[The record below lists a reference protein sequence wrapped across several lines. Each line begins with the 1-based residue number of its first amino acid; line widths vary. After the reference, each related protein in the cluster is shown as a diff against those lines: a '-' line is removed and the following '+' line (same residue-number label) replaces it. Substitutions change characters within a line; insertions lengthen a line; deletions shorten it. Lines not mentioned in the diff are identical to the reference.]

1 MDESPKR
8 GLLAAYA
15 RLLGPLIRI
24 LIRNGVSFGEFS
36 EVARQ
41 AYVEVASRDFKVGEA
56 DTSQKRVSVLTGLE
70 TQQIEEIEKL
80 KRQRESDDLET
91 NLDQIGRL
99 LQGWH
104 TDSDFTGPY
113 GVPLEL
119 RFSDKGKSDFGEL
132 VRRHVGNTSSQ
143 ILLDELVKINAVVE
157 TRKGWFKALKRH
169 YIPEAAAPEGL
180 DHLARSVEDFTT
192 TLDFNRL
199 ETNPSNRL
207 FERHVY
213 TDEGILPE
221 DLERF
226 RQFAGSRAQL
236 LLEEID
242 NWLAQLEQPKSSNK
256 QKLITGLGIYHYIRD
271 ETSKN
276 NYNTRNPDEND

>member
-8 GLLAAYA
+8 GLLAAYT

-36 EVARQ
+36 DVARQ
-41 AYVEVASRDFKVGEA
+41 AYVEVAARDFRVGDA
-56 DTSQKRVSVLTGLE
+56 GVSQKRISVLTGIR
-70 TQQIEEIEKL
+70 TQEIEQIEELKKQHEKDGP
-80 KRQRESDDLET
+80 ESH
-91 NLDQIGRL
+91 LDEIGRIL
-99 LQGWH
+99 HGWH

-132 VRRHVGNTSSQ
+132 VRRFVGNDSSQ
-143 ILLDELVKINAVVE
+143 MLLDELLKINAIVE

-199 ETNPSNRL
+199 ETDTSKRL

-221 DLERF
+221 DLARF
-226 RQFAGSRAQL
+226 QKFAGSRAQL

-242 NWLAQLEQPKSSNK
+242 NWLSQLEQPKSNSK
-256 QKLITGLGIYHYIRD
+256 HKLITGLGIYHYIRD
-271 ETSKN
+271 ERSDNHSDTEK
-276 NYNTRNPDEND
+276 PQ

>member
-8 GLLAAYA
+8 GLLRAYA

-24 LIRNGVSFGEFS
+24 LIRNGVSFSEFS

-41 AYVEVASRDFKVGEA
+41 AYVEVASRDFRVGEA
-56 DTSQKRVSVLTGLE
+56 DTSQRRVSVLTGIGTKEIGELE
-70 TQQIEEIEKL
+70 EL
-80 KRQRESDDLET
+80 KKQRESESLKS
-91 NLDQIGRL
+91 NLDQVGRL

-119 RFSDKGKSDFGEL
+119 RFGEKGTSDFEEL
-132 VRRHVGNTSSQ
+132 VRRHVGDTSPQ
-143 ILLDELVKINAVVE
+143 ILLDELVKINAVIE
-157 TRKGWFKALKRH
+157 TRKGWFRCLKRH

-199 ETNPSNRL
+199 ETNPSNKL

-226 RQFAGSRAQL
+226 RKFAGSRAQL

-242 NWLAQLEQPKSSNK
+242 NWLSQLEQPKSSNK

-271 ETSKN
+271 ETSKK